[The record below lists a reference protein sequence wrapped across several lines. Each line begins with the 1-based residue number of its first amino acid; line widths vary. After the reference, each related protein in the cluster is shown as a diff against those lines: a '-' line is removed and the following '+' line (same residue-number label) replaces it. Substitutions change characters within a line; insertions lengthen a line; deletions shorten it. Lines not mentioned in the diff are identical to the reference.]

1 MNVILWFKPIG
12 GLGHSQNAWLDY
24 TTIFSRPLI
33 LGMPPS
39 WGFYPTNFPCI
50 GWHLLKRH
58 QCPSNVLPI
67 PIPMKRI
74 KGKIKCVGELL

>member
-12 GLGHSQNAWLDY
+12 GLEMHGW
-24 TTIFSRPLI
+24 TTPPSFSRPLI